1 MTQHRRHTLLFTLLS
16 IGMAVFFLW
25 DLCYG
30 SVRIPLPDVVR
41 TLFGGEATKA
51 SWTYIVWD
59 FRLPKALT
67 AVMAGMALSVSGLM
81 MQTFFRNPLAGPYV
95 LGLSSGSSLAVA
107 FVVMGSAFLPGSIAM
122 ALASPYGV
130 AAASCIGSLV
140 VLFAVLTVA
149 RRLRDTM
156 SILIVGLMFGSFTSA
171 ITGILSYLS
180 TAEQLQRFTFWSLG
194 SLGNLSWE
202 AVAIVAIGTGIGL
215 ALAAFCIKALDALLL
230 GEHYAQTLGIPM
242 ARTRIWVLLSVGILA
257 GVITAF
263 AGPIAF
269 VGLAVPH
276 IARLLFRTSR
286 HSVLFFATLLLGGAI
301 MLVCDSLCQFPGL
314 EIQLPINAVTSLL
327 GAPMVIWLLL
337 NKRKWAS

>member
-1 MTQHRRHTLLFTLLS
+1 MIQQRRHTVLFAMLLF
-16 IGMAVFFLW
+16 GVAVFFLW

-30 SVRIPLPDVVR
+30 SVSIPLPDVVR
-41 TLFGGEATKA
+41 TLFGGEASKA

-67 AVMAGMALSVSGLM
+67 ALLAGMALSVSGLM

-107 FVVMGSAFLPGSIAM
+107 FVVMGTAFLPDWISS
-122 ALASPYGV
+122 LLVSPYGIAV
-130 AAASCIGSLV
+130 ASCLGSV
-140 VLFAVLTVA
+140 AVLFAVLAVA
-149 RRLRDTM
+149 RRIRDTM
-156 SILIVGLMFGSFTSA
+156 SILIVGLMFGSFASA
-171 ITGILSYLS
+171 ITGVLSYLS

-194 SLGNLSWE
+194 SLGNLSWS
-202 AVAIVAIGTGIGL
+202 AMGIVIFGTLFGL
-215 ALAAFCIKALDALLL
+215 TIAGYCIKSLDALLL
-230 GEHYAQTLGIPM
+230 GESYAQTLGIPLK
-242 ARTRIWVLLSVGILA
+242 RTRLLVLVSTSLLA

-286 HSVLFFATLLLGGAI
+286 HSVLFFGTLLTGALV
-301 MLVCDSLCQFPGL
+301 MLLCDALCQLPGVDV
-314 EIQLPINAVTSLL
+314 QLPINAVTSLF
-327 GAPMVIWLLL
+327 GAPIVIWLLVQ
-337 NKRKWAS
+337 KRKWNP

>member
-1 MTQHRRHTLLFTLLS
+1 MTQTFRHRLLFGLLS
-16 IGMAVFFLW
+16 LGVVVLFLC

-30 SVRIPLPDVVR
+30 SVRIPLPDVAR
-41 TLFGGEATKA
+41 TLLGGEAAKA

-67 AVMAGMALSVSGLM
+67 AMMAGMGLSISGLL

-107 FVVMGSAFLPGSIAM
+107 FVIMGSAFLPVGIGQ
-122 ALASPYGV
+122 ALASSYGI
-130 AAASCIGSLV
+130 AIASCAGSVL
-140 VLFAVLTVA
+140 VLFAVLAVA
-149 RRLRDTM
+149 RRLRDSM

-171 ITGILSYLS
+171 ITGILSYVS

-194 SLGNLSWE
+194 SLGNLSWDS
-202 AVAIVAIGTGIGL
+202 VGIITIGTLAGL
-215 ALAAFCIKALDALLL
+215 AFAAYSIKALDALLL
-230 GEHYAQTLGIPM
+230 GEQYAQTLGLPINQ
-242 ARTRIWVLLSVGILA
+242 TRFFVLLATGLLA

-286 HSVLFFATLLLGGAI
+286 HATIFFATLLLGAAI
-301 MLVCDSLCQFPGL
+301 MLGCDALCQLPGTEL
-314 EIQLPINAVTSLL
+314 QLPINAVTSIL
-327 GAPMVIWLLL
+327 GAPIVIWLLL